1 MRWILVLLMLRVA
14 LAAPV
19 PGQPAPDFA
28 LADLHGNRVSLS
40 QFRGRVVLVNF
51 WACWCDTWKE
61 EVRRLKRLVAEHPGL
76 DPVILFVSVDTR
88 GRSQVEPLLAREGI
102 FFPVLMDAT
111 SRVSRAWGV
120 TTVPTLFVVDPE
132 GVVRF
137 AHQGYPGNPLL
148 ARELAACRSG
158 QPVPLTTE
166 VLDDFLLPA
175 EAEILRRL
183 NSERARRGLV
193 PLVLNPTMTE
203 VGREYVQRML
213 ETNQRGHF
221 GPEPPDARLRARGLR
236 FLKLGENLSQAP
248 SPAEA
253 LQAML
258 QSPFHKDNLLHP
270 GYRQVGVAA
279 LRAGGGYLF
288 CLLFGQGQR

>member
-1 MRWILVLLMLRVA
+1 
-14 LAAPV
+14 
-19 PGQPAPDFA
+19 
-28 LADLHGNRVSLS
+28 
-40 QFRGRVVLVNF
+40 
-51 WACWCDTWKE
+51 
-61 EVRRLKRLVAEHPGL
+61 
-76 DPVILFVSVDTR
+76 
-88 GRSQVEPLLAREGI
+88 
-102 FFPVLMDAT
+102 
-111 SRVSRAWGV
+111 
-120 TTVPTLFVVDPE
+120 
-132 GVVRF
+132 
-137 AHQGYPGNPLL
+137 
-148 ARELAACRSG
+148 
-158 QPVPLTTE
+158 VPLTTE

-253 LQAML
+253 LQTML
-258 QSPFHKDNLLHP
+258 QSPSHKDNLLHP